1 MLVGGM
7 LLNLLAFCQVD
18 TVFVHMS
25 CEDGIEVDTL
35 FYEQGIASPPVLVG
49 TTVLTGRLPLMTESG
64 GVIQLIDVKKGKGC
78 EAGREY
84 IKNAVPEI
92 EIQWQDSTQLTIHT
106 TFNDN
111 CCYDFLG
118 SFVLEG
124 DTLVLEALGY
134 NMNCSCTCC
143 HELIWEFS
151 YWGEKRA
158 PAAVRMRR
166 NEDTVVAIPT
176 P

>member
-1 MLVGGM
+1 M
-7 LLNLLAFCQVD
+7 
-18 TVFVHMS
+18 TR
-25 CEDGIEVDTL
+25 EEGIDVDTL

-49 TTVLTGRLPLMTESG
+49 TTVLTGRLPVMTESG
-64 GVIQLIDVKKGKGC
+64 GIIQLIDVKKGQGC
-78 EAGREY
+78 EAGREFV
-84 IKNAVPEI
+84 KNASPEI
-92 EIQWQDSTQLTIHT
+92 EMVWQDSTQLMIHT

-118 SFVLEG
+118 SFTIES
-124 DTLVLEALGY
+124 DTLVLYALGY
-134 NMNCSCTCC
+134 NMHCSCTCC

-151 YWGEKRA
+151 YWGEERA

-166 NEDTVVAIPT
+166 DEGAVIAIPE